1 MGSRVS
7 LQGEGL
13 RAGPIMS
20 GGSALDLEDIEASSS
35 RRRDCGCRG
44 EMIDLQE
51 FVERVLRLEA
61 PDADSDDREPE
72 VLVERRASEMRG
84 TCEGDLFVCGV
95 ASGVWLG
102 FSVGGSKAAVNLPFS
117 LILRLPDHTRRG
129 ELSSER
135 RRTYREG
142 GQSITS
148 ID

>member
-1 MGSRVS
+1 MR
-7 LQGEGL
+7 GEGF

-20 GGSALDLEDIEASSS
+20 RVSALDLEDIEASSS
-35 RRRDCGCRG
+35 RWRECGCRA
-44 EMIDLQE
+44 EMIDLRE
-51 FVERVLRLEA
+51 FVERVLWLEA
-61 PDADSDDREPE
+61 PDADPDDREPE
-72 VLVERRASEMRG
+72 VLVERRASEIRG
-84 TCEGDLFVCGV
+84 MCDGDSFVCGV

-102 FSVGGSKAAVNLPFS
+102 FSVGGSTAAVNLLFS
-117 LILRLPDHTRRG
+117 IILRSPDHTRRG